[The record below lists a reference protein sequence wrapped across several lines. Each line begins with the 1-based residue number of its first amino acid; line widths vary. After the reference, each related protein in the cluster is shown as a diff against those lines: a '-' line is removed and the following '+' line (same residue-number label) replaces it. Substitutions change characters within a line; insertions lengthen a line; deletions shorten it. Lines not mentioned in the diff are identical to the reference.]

1 MRTINRW
8 QTGLAAAAIVT
19 ALAMSHSSWS
29 QSGNHGDGH
38 AELHHIYKDWRT
50 PGNPAV
56 SCCHDEDC
64 RPTRAKRD
72 ENGNWLAWTGRKW
85 LTVPSR
91 ALMPPDMVGDGRS
104 HICERQDYIYC
115 FTPSEPKI

>member
-1 MRTINRW
+1 MV
-8 QTGLAAAAIVT
+8 AASILMGIAVCPESKA
-19 ALAMSHSSWS
+19 
-29 QSGNHGDGH
+29 QSGIHGDGH
-38 AELHHIYKDWRT
+38 DEQHHIYQHWRT

-72 ENGNWLAWTGRKW
+72 ESGNWLAWNGHKW
-85 LTVPSR
+85 LLVPQR
-91 ALMPPDMVGDGRS
+91 ALLPADAAGDGRS

-115 FTPSEPKI
+115 FTPSEPKS